1 MVKDYFYY
9 CLRDR
14 LVFAQEYANDCTNC
28 LRHIEVNKKADY
40 EFYKNNKF
48 LFFFEELLN
57 LPTNIYRSYKVTK
70 MRINLIKCLYDIKV
84 MQQEL
89 KNYD

>member
-40 EFYKNNKF
+40 EFFKNNKF
-48 LFFFEELLN
+48 LFFFGEILN
-57 LPTNIYRSYKVTK
+57 LPTNIYKSYLVAKI
-70 MRINLIKCLYDIKV
+70 RINLMKCIYDIKV
-84 MQQEL
+84 VQKEL
-89 KNYD
+89 KNYE